1 MSDPT
6 PSPAASTDTSAPC
19 GSSPASCGSTPTAC
33 GGGACGGTDA
43 ELSGKGVDGPGQ
55 AGDASCCGG
64 EADAA
69 TSLSQARRVVVVT
82 GLIGLT
88 LSLAGLILGGW
99 VGFILVAAVSVG
111 IGSALARA
119 WPRLSTNDR
128 WIRVAVLT
136 LLLALALVRAL
147 PR

>member
-6 PSPAASTDTSAPC
+6 PSPAASTDTSLPC

-33 GGGACGGTDA
+33 GGVCGGTDA
-43 ELSGKGVDGPGQ
+43 ELTGEGVGGPGQ

-69 TSLSQARRVVVVT
+69 TSLSQARRAVVVT
-82 GLIGLT
+82 GLIGLA
-88 LSLAGLILGGW
+88 LSIAGLILGGW
-99 VGFILVAAVSVG
+99 VGFVLVAAVAAG
-111 IGSALARA
+111 IGSALART
-119 WPRLSTNDR
+119 WSRLSTNDR
-128 WIRVAVLT
+128 WIRLAMLT
-136 LLLALALVRAL
+136 LLLALAVVRAL